1 MDSLPNEIVSRIFFL
16 AATTDKDSQ
25 VGAAASDAE
34 PIVESDVSPCHG
46 MGMVSKRWA
55 SLLPVVRISAAA
67 DSSSRL
73 EDPDNQNESL
83 PVPVL
88 SAPALSA
95 PALFRTLSRAPNVT
109 SLTLGNDAVDFYDD
123 SFLTSLLSAC
133 PKLTGFSLGE
143 PRLTAAPPPFTIGLA
158 SLDSF
163 FRAAAPC
170 SLLLELPENFGQL
183 KALTHLSIEYENL
196 FGLPDSLGDLSSLTS
211 LCIDGSFDLQIPSST
226 TSLRQLRR
234 LELRRFDGELPGGCE
249 ALANLEEVT
258 LEEFGMRSLP
268 LTWLETLT
276 RLTLCSCN
284 ELTSLPFD
292 HIVRNSTLR
301 YLTLEGLESIPPLHP
316 LSRLT
321 SLQRLK
327 VHCSTNV
334 RAVSNN
340 VDFPVGL
347 FSLPSL
353 SYVSVDGAICDC
365 LVTLPADFSSLGALQ
380 RLSIHSCSRLHTLPD
395 SFSSLASLV
404 HLAITK
410 CSKLSTLPDGFGSLT
425 RLARLAI
432 THCNSF
438 THLLASFPCLP
449 SLRVASFSCCKHLHS
464 LPADMGLM
472 PRLEA
477 LHLRGCVALMILP
490 DSLNQARALRHV
502 DVCGTGVAEQGGR
515 ADWCGEGVYIR
526 ALSR

>member
-1 MDSLPNEIVSRIFFL
+1 MDNLPDEILSRIFFL

-83 PVPVL
+83 PVPAL
-88 SAPALSA
+88 SAPTLSA

-109 SLTLGNDAVDFYDD
+109 SLTLGNGAVDFYDD

-133 PKLTGFSLGE
+133 PKLTGLSLGE
-143 PRLTAAPPPFTIGLA
+143 PRLTAAPSPFTIGLA

-163 FRAAAPC
+163 FRAAAPYSSKFEHLPDGLCHLPALRELHLSC

-183 KALTHLSIEYENL
+183 KALTHLSIECENL
-196 FGLPDSLGDLSSLTS
+196 FGLPDSLGDLLSLTS
-211 LCIDGSFDLQIPSST
+211 LCIDGSFDLQLPSSI

-234 LELRRFDGELPGGCE
+234 LELRRFDSELPGGCE

-292 HIVRNSTLR
+292 HVVRNSTLR

-327 VHCSTNV
+327 VHCSTDV

-353 SYVSVDGAICDC
+353 SYVSVDGAIC
-365 LVTLPADFSSLGALQ
+365 
-380 RLSIHSCSRLHTLPD
+380 
-395 SFSSLASLV
+395 SLV
-404 HLAITK
+404 LSAFGHLTNLR
-410 CSKLSTLPDGFGSLT
+410 SLSLSGCFPRLPKSV
-425 RLARLAI
+425 
-432 THCNSF
+432 S
-438 THLLASFPCLP
+438 LLAP
-449 SLRVASFSCCKHLHS
+449 SL
-464 LPADMGLM
+464 
-472 PRLEA
+472 
-477 LHLRGCVALMILP
+477 
-490 DSLNQARALRHV
+490 
-502 DVCGTGVAEQGGR
+502 
-515 ADWCGEGVYIR
+515 
-526 ALSR
+526 